1 MDEMKELKS
10 EAYDCLAQI
19 EAWQKKLQVVTEKIA
34 KLASEKAEPKTE

>member
-19 EAWQKKLQVVTEKIA
+19 EAWQKKLNVVTAKI
-34 KLASEKAEPKTE
+34 KELGEKAEPKTE